1 MPPGTRANSDKN
13 DESNSVVTFI
23 KSAEFGDIIRN
34 IVNNEM
40 RNLQEQVADLIN
52 EVTMLRQSNVEL
64 TQLLT
69 SKEYA
74 QSKSLIH
81 NNTESESR
89 TTKSKISY
97 ADKAISRPSEQKRSS
112 QKIPS
117 TAKEKS
123 VLETNI
129 KTTSNIITQNL
140 RNIKEI
146 KQDTESST
154 SDKWISVVNK
164 KKTND

>member
-1 MPPGTRANSDKN
+1 
-13 DESNSVVTFI
+13 
-23 KSAEFGDIIRN
+23 
-34 IVNNEM
+34 M
-40 RNLQEQVADLIN
+40 RNLQEQVADFIN
-52 EVTMLRQSNVEL
+52 EVTMLRQSHVEL
-64 TQLLT
+64 IQLLT

-89 TTKSKISY
+89 TTKYKISY
-97 ADKAISRPSEQKRSS
+97 ADKAISRSSEQKRSS

-123 VLETNI
+123 VSETNI

-140 RNIKEI
+140 RNL
-146 KQDTESST
+146 Q
-154 SDKWISVVNK
+154 K
-164 KKTND
+164 KNQLKKFKKY